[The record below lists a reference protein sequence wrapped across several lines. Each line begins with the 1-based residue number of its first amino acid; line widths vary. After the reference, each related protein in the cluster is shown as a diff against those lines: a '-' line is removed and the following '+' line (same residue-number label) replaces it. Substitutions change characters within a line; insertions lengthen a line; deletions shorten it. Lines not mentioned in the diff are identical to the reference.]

1 MSSITKIKLPFVKTL
16 ELFNTSSTSA
26 SITNQAIND
35 TTSLQHTGTLENF
48 NQTVVIT
55 VLVFGHIDL
64 IVCSLV

>member
-1 MSSITKIKLPFVKTL
+1 TL